1 MPRSGQK
8 SYIQQMKED
17 TLKQRGGDPN
27 KRGNPENPYRYQL
40 PKQAKG
46 KVDKEAF
53 NSNFKNQT

>member
-1 MPRSGQK
+1 MPRGGQESNIERFK
-8 SYIQQMKED
+8 RKMLEE
-17 TLKQRGGDPN
+17 RGGDPN